1 MVCHF
6 HEKGWL
12 LKLCYLS
19 DVLEKLNQL
28 NLSLQGEN
36 NNIFTLKSKI
46 EAFIKKL
53 NIWIQKAQNDSFEMF
68 LSTDDFLASNDVET
82 DVIKPIITSH
92 LINLVKNFQQYF
104 LPELDNDKLD
114 WIQKPFIVSSQSIE
128 HLSLNAQEEFAELSS
143 DSKLKLDFAVQKLTT
158 FWLGLKVEYPVLA
171 DLAIRVLLPF
181 VSTYLCETAFST
193 LTSIKTKHRAS
204 IKDVETA
211 LRPALT
217 NIEPRFDLLCK
228 NMQNHAAH

>member
-1 MVCHF
+1 M
-6 HEKGWL
+6 
-12 LKLCYLS
+12 
-19 DVLEKLNQL
+19 LEKLNQL

-68 LSTDDFLASNDVET
+68 KSTDDFLASNGVET
-82 DVIKPIITSH
+82 GVIKPIITSH
-92 LINLVKNFQQYF
+92 LINLMKNFQQYF
-104 LPELDNDKLD
+104 LPELDNAKLD
-114 WIQKPFIVSSQSIE
+114 WIQNPFIVSNQIIE

-143 DSKLKLDFAVQKLTT
+143 DSKLKLDFAVKKLTT
-158 FWLGLKVEYPVLA
+158 FWFSLKVQYPVLA
-171 DLAIRVLLPF
+171 DLAKGVLLPF
-181 VSTYLCETAFST
+181 VSTYLCESAFST
-193 LTSIKTKHRAS
+193 LTSIKTKYRAS
-204 IKDVETA
+204 IKDVEIA

-228 NMQNHAAH
+228 NMQNHAAY